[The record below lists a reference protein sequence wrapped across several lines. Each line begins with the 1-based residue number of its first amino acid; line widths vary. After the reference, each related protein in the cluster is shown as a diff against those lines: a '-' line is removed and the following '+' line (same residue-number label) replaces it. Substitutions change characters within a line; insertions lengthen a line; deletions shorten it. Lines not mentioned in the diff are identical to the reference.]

1 MHIQKNKKIFIYFF
15 LFILLGSLNNKTLK
29 NTNFSKIKNIN
40 VLGLSY
46 EENLYITNQIQNLN
60 LKNIF
65 TLDVNE
71 FKNIFERNSL
81 IESYSV
87 LKKYP
92 SSLDITI
99 MKTQFL
105 ANININNQKFLVGS
119 NGKLIKTISLNNQL
133 PYIFGKPNVE
143 EFLKFKEIIDKSKFS
158 YNEIKNIYFF
168 SSKRWDL
175 KFHDNILLKLPN
187 NLTQETL
194 DNLYEFLEK
203 YNGENFNIIDAR
215 LENKIILDE

>member
-29 NTNFSKIKNIN
+29 NINFSKIKNIN
-40 VLGLSY
+40 VLGLSH
-46 EENLYITNQIQNLN
+46 EENLYIANQIQNLN

-71 FKNIFERNSL
+71 FKNIFEQNSL
-81 IESYSV
+81 VESYIV

-92 SSLDITI
+92 SRLDIRI

-119 NGKLIKTISLNNQL
+119 NGKLIKTITLNNQL
-133 PYIFGKPNVE
+133 PYIFGKPKV
-143 EFLKFKEIIDKSKFS
+143 KEILQLKKIIDNSKFS
-158 YNEIKNIYFF
+158 YANIKKIYFF
-168 SSKRWDL
+168 PSNRWDL
-175 KFHDNILLKLPN
+175 ETKNDILIKLPKDNIKY
-187 NLTQETL
+187 TL
-194 DNLYEFLEK
+194 DLIYEFLK
-203 YNGENFNIIDAR
+203 NSNNKDINILDAR
-215 LENKIILDE
+215 IQNQIILND

>member
-46 EENLYITNQIQNLN
+46 EENLYIANQIQNLN
-60 LKNIF
+60 LQNIF
-65 TLDVNE
+65 SLDVNE

-119 NGKLIKTISLNNQL
+119 NGKLIKTITLNNQL
-133 PYIFGKPNVE
+133 PYIFGKPKV
-143 EFLKFKEIIDKSKFS
+143 KEILQLKKIIDNSKFS
-158 YNEIKNIYFF
+158 YANIKKIYFF
-168 SSKRWDL
+168 PSHRWDL
-175 KFHDNILLKLPN
+175 ETKNNILIKLPKDNIKY
-187 NLTQETL
+187 TL
-194 DNLYEFLEK
+194 DLIYDFLK
-203 YNGENFNIIDAR
+203 NNNDKDINILDAR
-215 LENKIILDE
+215 IQNQIILND

>member
-46 EENLYITNQIQNLN
+46 EENLYIANQIQNLN
-60 LKNIF
+60 LQNIF
-65 TLDVNE
+65 SLDVNE
-71 FKNIFERNSL
+71 FKNIFEQNSL

-92 SSLDITI
+92 SRLDIKL

-119 NGKLIKTISLNNQL
+119 NGKLIKTITLNNQL
-133 PYIFGKPNVE
+133 PYIFGKPKV
-143 EFLKFKEIIDKSKFS
+143 KEILQLKKIIDNSKFS
-158 YNEIKNIYFF
+158 YANIKKIYFF
-168 SSKRWDL
+168 PSHRWDL
-175 KFHDNILLKLPN
+175 ETKNNILIKLPKDNIKY
-187 NLTQETL
+187 TL
-194 DNLYEFLEK
+194 DLIYEFLK
-203 YNGENFNIIDAR
+203 NSNNKDINILDAR
-215 LENKIILDE
+215 IQNQIILND

>member
-46 EENLYITNQIQNLN
+46 EENLYIANQIQNLN
-60 LKNIF
+60 LQNIF
-65 TLDVNE
+65 SLDVNE

-119 NGKLIKTISLNNQL
+119 NGKLIKTITLNNQL
-133 PYIFGKPNVE
+133 PYIFGKPKV
-143 EFLKFKEIIDKSKFS
+143 KEILQLKKIIDNSKFS
-158 YNEIKNIYFF
+158 YANIKKMYFF
-168 SSKRWDL
+168 PSHRWDL
-175 KFHDNILLKLPN
+175 ETKNNILIKLPKDNIKY
-187 NLTQETL
+187 TL
-194 DNLYEFLEK
+194 DLIYEFLK
-203 YNGENFNIIDAR
+203 NSNNKDINILDAR
-215 LENKIILDE
+215 IQNQIILND